1 MPRNWKWKWNSKM
14 DIQNILDHVKA
25 YHESGETLNAARF
38 LIRAYDLAS
47 DNLAGL
53 DFQKDVPAG
62 QILMT
67 TVGNVPGT
75 QTVNIPDGVF
85 KYNFELV
92 LNLLMHEMLHV
103 RQKSPENPVL
113 DKNEREFQAY
123 YEMLYHKVFPRVPDA
138 PITSRIA
145 FAQKALEY
153 YKRMGEGSDL
163 QKKYLAEKD
172 EVEEYLMNMQSIISA
187 NRNEKLA

>member
-1 MPRNWKWKWNSKM
+1 MM
-14 DIQNILDHVKA
+14 DISNILDHVKA
-25 YHESGETLNAARF
+25 YHESGETLSAAKF
-38 LIRAYDLAS
+38 LVRAFDLES
-47 DNLAGL
+47 DNLEGF
-53 DFQKDVPAG
+53 DFQKDVPEG

-67 TVGNVPGT
+67 TVGEVPGR
-75 QTVNIPDGVF
+75 QVVNIPDGVF

-123 YEMLYHKVFPRVPDA
+123 YEMLYHKIFPRIPDA

-153 YKRMGEGSDL
+153 YRRMGEGSEL
-163 QKKYLAEKD
+163 QKKYKTEKE
-172 EVEEYLMNMQSIISA
+172 EVEIYLMNMNALISRRNA
-187 NRNEKLA
+187 NQNLS

>member
-1 MPRNWKWKWNSKM
+1 MM
-14 DIQNILDHVKA
+14 DLSNILNHVKA
-25 YHESGETLNAARF
+25 YHESGETLAAAKF
-38 LIRAYDLAS
+38 LIRAFDLES
-47 DNLAGL
+47 DNLSGF
-53 DFQKDVPAG
+53 DFQKDVPKD

-67 TVGNVPGT
+67 TTGEVPGK
-75 QTVNIPDGVF
+75 QTVNLPDGVF

-103 RQKSPENPVL
+103 RQKSPDSPVL

-138 PITSRIA
+138 PVTSRIQ

-153 YKRMGEGSDL
+153 YRRMGEDSEL
-163 QKKYLAEKD
+163 QQKYKTQKE
-172 EVEEYLMNMQSIISA
+172 EVETYLLNLNALVSA
-187 NRNEKLA
+187 NSHNQNLA

>member
-1 MPRNWKWKWNSKM
+1 M
-14 DIQNILDHVKA
+14 DLQNILDHVKA
-25 YHESGETLNAARF
+25 YHESGETLAAAKF
-38 LIRAYDLAS
+38 LIRAFALEHE
-47 DNLAGL
+47 NLAGL

-67 TVGNVPGT
+67 TVGEVPGR
-75 QTVNIPDGVF
+75 QVVNIPDGVF

-103 RQKSPENPVL
+103 KQKSPENPVL

-153 YKRMGEGSDL
+153 YKRMGENSEL
-163 QKKYLAEKD
+163 QKKYTVEKAEVD
-172 EVEEYLMNMQSIISA
+172 GYLMKMNSVISKNLPDNSKA
-187 NRNEKLA
+187 